1 MIVFFIMYY
10 RISINTSDFGGGIG
24 TSPFGDYAKTKTN
37 LILKFER
44 EANS

>member
-1 MIVFFIMYY
+1 MIILIIKFY
-10 RISINTSDFGGGIG
+10 RISINTSDFAGGIG